1 MSKNRVETC
10 GDGAFAIV
18 ITFVILNV
26 HLDRQQA
33 LTLDAPRN
41 LGPDVFAFILS
52 FVIVGVY
59 WVSHH
64 NRPRRIR
71 AVGRRLLWLNL
82 VCCSPLYA
90 CRFQP
95 RCRAS
100 ILATQSP
107 MAVWP
112 RAYPWRPY
120 GSSRVCIPHRS
131 WCRRSGLFSG
141 PGMSPPALCYS
152 LQTRRFLF
160 CPIRFLTGAW
170 LCWRDAVSQA
180 SRDNLPNGRPRPRTG
195 RSTRRIGGT
204 RYGLVANGSDRRRSR
219 AQGQQRESEGLPG
232 GNRVDD
238 CTQTGSSP
246 QACQP

>member
-1 MSKNRVETC
+1 MSKSRVETC

-33 LTLDAPRN
+33 LTLDALRN
-41 LGPDVFAFILS
+41 LGPGVFAFILS

-64 NRPRRIR
+64 NMPQRIR

-100 ILATQSP
+100 ILATQ
-107 MAVWP
+107 
-112 RAYPWRPY
+112 RRWR
-120 GSSRVCIPHRS
+120 
-131 WCRRSGLFSG
+131 
-141 PGMSPPALCYS
+141 
-152 LQTRRFLF
+152 
-160 CPIRFLTGAW
+160 
-170 LCWRDAVSQA
+170 
-180 SRDNLPNGRPRPRTG
+180 
-195 RSTRRIGGT
+195 
-204 RYGLVANGSDRRRSR
+204 
-219 AQGQQRESEGLPG
+219 
-232 GNRVDD
+232 
-238 CTQTGSSP
+238 
-246 QACQP
+246 